1 MIISVFKKLFIFL
14 ETVWYIKLK
23 TICLFPDLTVLASK
37 FNLADPFVPDPSQ
50 VHRGKE
56 EGRFAGLGMVAG

>member
-1 MIISVFKKLFIFL
+1 MIILVFKQLFIFF
-14 ETVWYIKLK
+14 ENVWYIR
-23 TICLFPDLTVLASK
+23 FPDLNVLASK

-56 EGRFAGLGMVAG
+56 EGRFAGLGVVAG